1 MNYLLTFV
9 FFLRITHA
17 LISVE
22 IHRQALFLWNSSCAL
37 LRNIS
42 FSNDASMQSCIW
54 ECQGDYDCQTTTYDH
69 ENKTCMLFSEEC
81 TKNSIISDGST
92 RYSVICFRKDHRE

>member
-1 MNYLLTFV
+1 M
-9 FFLRITHA
+9 FFLMIVLFLPMING

-22 IHRQALFLWNSSCAL
+22 IHRQALFLSNSSCAL
-37 LRNIS
+37 LRNVS

-81 TKNSIISDGST
+81 TQNSIISGGSS

>member
-1 MNYLLTFV
+1 M
-9 FFLRITHA
+9 FFLMIVLFLPMING

-22 IHRQALFLWNSSCAL
+22 IHRQALFLSNSSCAL
-37 LRNIS
+37 LRNVS

-54 ECQGDYDCQTTTYDH
+54 ECQGDCHCQTTTYDH

-81 TKNSIISDGST
+81 TENSIISGGST